1 MAQPCVYILK
11 SARNGRCYGGHT
23 TNIDRR
29 VATHTAGG
37 VRATRYLRPWALVY
51 TEEHPDATAAR
62 KRERYLKRLKS
73 RAVLRGAH
81 SFSHLERSSV
91 SGRSLVWVVSADG

>member
-1 MAQPCVYILK
+1 MTQACVYILK
-11 SARNGRCYGGHT
+11 SARNGRYYVGYT

-29 VATHTAGG
+29 VATHNAGG

-73 RAVLRGAH
+73 RIALEVLI
-81 SFSHLERSSV
+81 RS
-91 SGRSLVWVVSADG
+91 AT